1 MNRISV
7 EQYALG
13 VCFVCVFGLI
23 FTLAEAVYAIVGI
36 YSPEFTMPRANLEYR
51 ATVTNDTYWKWLSSF
66 DKQQSRPSDD
76 ELARRRSEA
85 HRELLAAHTQS
96 AKGTLLQ
103 SLIYFVVFAV
113 VLIIH
118 WRLAARFRQVT
129 PPA

>member
-36 YSPEFTMPRANLEYR
+36 YSPEFTMPRADLEYR
-51 ATVTNDTYWKWLSSF
+51 ATVTNDSYWKWLSSF

-76 ELARRRSEA
+76 
-85 HRELLAAHTQS
+85 QS

-103 SLIYFVVFAV
+103 SLIYFLVFAV

-118 WRLAARFRQVT
+118 WRLAARFRQVA